1 MAEHWK
7 LDDNQH
13 ERVYRRIERERFG
26 DSAPVKNPQVVIT
39 GGQPGSGKSKLLE
52 QAKELFSDGNVVVIN
67 GDDLRNFHPH
77 AREILKHDDRKFAE
91 RTDPDCR
98 EWTKKLFERAIETK
112 RNIVFESTMRE
123 AGPISKTMKLLRESG
138 YHLTARVVAT
148 HERYSTT
155 GIFRRYEEQKAAKG
169 YGRWS
174 ELSSHDA
181 GYVGMPETVEYIEK
195 QGLVDRL
202 EVYSRS
208 GDLLYAN
215 DYVNGKWQKS
225 ASALEAIMVERHRTP
240 TESEMAN
247 FQSDWKRV
255 FGLLEYRNAPLRD
268 LERAR
273 SVFDRLEFVLKSDP
287 DSGSQNR
294 GRKR

>member
-1 MAEHWK
+1 MSKMAENWK

-26 DSAPVKNPQVVIT
+26 DSAPVENPQVVIT

-77 AREILKHDDRKFAE
+77 AREILKHDDSKFAE
-91 RTDPDCR
+91 RTDPDSR
-98 EWTKKLFERAIETK
+98 EWTKKLFERVIETR

-138 YHLTARVVAT
+138 YRLTARVVAT
-148 HERYSTT
+148 HERYSIT

-225 ASALEAIMVERHRTP
+225 ASALEAIMAERQRTP

-273 SVFDRLEFVLKSDP
+273 SVFDRLEAGLKDKP
-287 DSGSQNR
+287 
-294 GRKR
+294 

>member
-1 MAEHWK
+1 MVESFK
-7 LDDNQH
+7 LSAADH
-13 ERVYRRIERERFG
+13 ERIYRFIETDLLRN
-26 DSAPVKNPQVVIT
+26 SLPVQDPCVVIT
-39 GGQPGSGKSKLLE
+39 GGQPGSGKSQLLE
-52 QAKELFSDGNVVVIN
+52 RAKNDFSEGNVVVIN
-67 GDDLRNFHPH
+67 GDELRDYHPK
-77 AREILKHDDRKFAE
+77 AEEIFRLDDNKFAE
-91 RTDPDCR
+91 ITDPDSR
-98 EWTKKLFERAIETK
+98 EWTKKLFERAIETR

-123 AGPISKTMKLLRESG
+123 AGPISKTMKRLRADG
-138 YHLTARVVAT
+138 YRITAKVVAT
-148 HERYSTT
+148 HERFSTT

-181 GYVGMPETVEYIEK
+181 GYVGMPRTVAYIEK

-225 ASALEAIMVERHRTP
+225 ASALEAIMAERQRTP

-273 SVFDRLEFVLKSDP
+273 SVFDRLEFVLKSAP

>member
-1 MAEHWK
+1 MAENWK

-26 DSAPVKNPQVVIT
+26 DSTPVENHQVVIT

-91 RTDPDCR
+91 RTDPDSR
-98 EWTKKLFERAIETK
+98 EWTKKLFERAIETR

-138 YHLTARVVAT
+138 YRLTARVVAT
-148 HERYSTT
+148 HERYSIT

-202 EVYSRS
+202 EVYTRS
-208 GDLLYAN
+208 GDLLCAN

-225 ASALEAIMVERHRTP
+225 ASALEAIMAERHRTP

-287 DSGSQNR
+287 DSGSPNR
-294 GRKR
+294 GRNR

>member
-1 MAEHWK
+1 MRFTQAMAEGFK
-7 LDDNQH
+7 LGAADH
-13 ERVYRRIERERFG
+13 ERYYRDIETDLLRNTRPVSQPRI
-26 DSAPVKNPQVVIT
+26 VIT

-52 QAKELFSDGNVVVIN
+52 QGKKDFSDENVVVIN
-67 GDDLRNFHPH
+67 GDDLRSYHPH
-77 AREILKHDDRKFAE
+77 AEEIFRLDDNKFAD

-98 EWTKKLFERAIETK
+98 EWTKRLFERAIETK

-123 AGPISKTMKLLRESG
+123 ADPISKTMKRLKAGG
-138 YHLTARVVAT
+138 YHLTAKVVAS
-148 HERYSTT
+148 HERFSTT
-155 GIFRRYEEQKAAKG
+155 GIFRRYEEQKSVKG

-181 GYVGMPETVEYIEK
+181 GYSGMLKTVEYIEK
-195 QGLVDRL
+195 HGLVDRL

-215 DYVNGKWQKS
+215 NYDNGKWQNS
-225 ASALEAIMVERHRTP
+225 AIALVVIKAERERAP
-240 TESEMAN
+240 TEAEKAN
-247 FQSDWKRV
+247 FQSDWRRI

-273 SVFDRLEFVLKSDP
+273 SVFDRLESGLKNESDFC
-287 DSGSQNR
+287 SQ
-294 GRKR
+294 